1 LLDLVFRFFLKVW
14 IPVTKGV
21 FPVLIEHAGPDLQQE
36 MGSAL
41 RPLHLLLLYHALA
54 YHLIDR
60 RLLEVRA
67 DQFTVAVTL
76 AVVWD
81 ELPVLTNVG
90 VEFLDALQDLPRRLV
105 LALERRGFQVE
116 LQPFQFL

>member
-1 LLDLVFRFFLKVW
+1 LTVDS
-14 IPVTKGV
+14 TK
-21 FPVLIEHAGPDLQQE
+21 PELI
-36 MGSAL
+36 SS
-41 RPLHLLLLYHALA
+41 
-54 YHLIDR
+54 
-60 RLLEVRA
+60 
-67 DQFTVAVTL
+67 VAVTL